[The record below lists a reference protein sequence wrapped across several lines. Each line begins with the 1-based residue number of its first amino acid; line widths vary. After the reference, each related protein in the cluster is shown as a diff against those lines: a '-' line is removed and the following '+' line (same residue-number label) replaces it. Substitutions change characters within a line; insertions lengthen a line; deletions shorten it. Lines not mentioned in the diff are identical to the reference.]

1 VTAQRHK
8 VRRRPNF
15 SAFLLT
21 GGVMGLLVGL
31 FLGLVGPVDNRYD
44 ASAGVGLLGL
54 VFGGLGL
61 LVGGVIAVL
70 IDKRG

>member
-1 VTAQRHK
+1 VTQQPDK

-21 GGVMGLLVGL
+21 GGALGLLVGIL
-31 FLGLVGPVDNRYD
+31 LGLFGHADPRYD

-54 VFGGLGL
+54 IFAGMGL
-61 LVGGVIAVL
+61 LVGGIIAVL
-70 IDKRG
+70 IDKRR